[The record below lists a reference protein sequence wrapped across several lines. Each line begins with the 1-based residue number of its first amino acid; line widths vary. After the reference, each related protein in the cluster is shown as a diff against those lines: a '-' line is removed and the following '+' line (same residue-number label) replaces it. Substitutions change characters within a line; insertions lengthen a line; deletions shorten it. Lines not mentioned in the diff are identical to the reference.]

1 MVSFYRV
8 LAVSAITL
16 SCYSS
21 VGWAQQ
27 ASTDPLTLS
36 GAIRA
41 TLQHNPQLAGYRFR
55 ADALKGEATTAALRP
70 EWRAQAELE
79 NVAGS
84 GEFRGADAAELT
96 LALSSVIELGG
107 QRDARLGLV
116 SARQQQLESTQRVL
130 TLDIL
135 SEVTRKFIE
144 LAAAQEQ
151 LTLLQDAH
159 ALAERTFASI
169 SKLAEAGGAP
179 EAERLRAKAS
189 VVRARIGV
197 QNAKQRLKVEQ
208 INLSAYW
215 ADATPDF
222 TRVQADL
229 FTLPPTKPLSA
240 LQSNLASN
248 PDIAALSD
256 ELRLRTAELQQAK
269 SERASSLE
277 WSAGIRR
284 LQETK
289 DSAFVLG
296 LSMPLAAG
304 RRASGAIA
312 TATANEAGAEF
323 ERNSAQLLLESK
335 LAVAYEVHQR
345 SVSQVQELRTDVLP
359 SLKQAMK
366 STADAFTMGRYS
378 YLELALA
385 QRELLETQ
393 MALLDAAV
401 QAQTSRI
408 DIERIS
414 GSALTEQTS
423 EVNP

>member
-1 MVSFYRV
+1 MVSFHRV
-8 LAVSAITL
+8 LAVSAITF

-36 GAIRA
+36 GAILA

-55 ADALKGEATTAALRP
+55 ADALKGEATTAALKP

-79 NVAGS
+79 NIAGS
-84 GEFRGADAAELT
+84 GAFRGADAAELT

-189 VVRARIGV
+189 VVRARIEV
-197 QNAKQRLKVEQ
+197 QNAKQRFNVEQ
-208 INLSAYW
+208 INLSTYW

-229 FTLPPTKPLSA
+229 FTLPPTKPLSE
-240 LQSNLASN
+240 LQSHLASN

-284 LQETK
+284 LQETNE
-289 DSAFVLG
+289 SAVALG

-323 ERNSAQLLLESK
+323 ERDSAQLQLGAK
-335 LAVAYEVHQR
+335 LAAAYEIHQR

-366 STADAFTMGRYS
+366 STADAFAMGRYS

-408 DIERIS
+408 DIERIT
-414 GSALTEQTS
+414 GAALTEHTS